1 MAEDQ
6 DACAGCADCAG
17 RAGRAGCTGRAGCAG
32 RAGVRGRGAAGGTG
46 RAGRP
51 KPPRAGMVVA
61 VLAAAQELAGGRR
74 TPAGLGATPRTEGRG
89 AHVFRISTMGLP
101 WLKPSLGRNGGRS
114 G

>member
-74 TPAGLGATPRTEGRG
+74 TPAGLGATPGDG
-89 AHVFRISTMGLP
+89 SCLQVFVFADCFWVGLK
-101 WLKPSLGRNGGRS
+101 LELS
-114 G
+114 